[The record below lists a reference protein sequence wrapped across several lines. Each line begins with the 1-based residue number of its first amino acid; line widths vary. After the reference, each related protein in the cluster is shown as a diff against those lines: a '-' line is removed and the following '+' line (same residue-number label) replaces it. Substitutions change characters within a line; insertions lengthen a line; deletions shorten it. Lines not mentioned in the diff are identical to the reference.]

1 MKLLHQ
7 LKYLEIDSES
17 PHFRDVNYRGIPPK
31 KFVFLQNGGG
41 GILKCTYDLNWQFI
55 YFVKISC

>member
-7 LKYLEIDSES
+7 LKYFKIDSES
-17 PHFRDVNYRGIPPK
+17 PHFRD
-31 KFVFLQNGGG
+31 GGG

>member
-7 LKYLEIDSES
+7 LKYFKIDSES
-17 PHFRDVNYRGIPPK
+17 PHFRDVNYSQK
-31 KFVFLQNGGG
+31 KIIVFLQNGGG

>member
-7 LKYLEIDSES
+7 LKYFKIDSES
-17 PHFRDVNYRGIPPK
+17 PHFRDVNYSPPPK
-31 KFVFLQNGGG
+31 KIVFLQNRGG

>member
-7 LKYLEIDSES
+7 LKYLKIDSES
-17 PHFRDVNYRGIPPK
+17 PHFRDVNYSQK
-31 KFVFLQNGGG
+31 KKLSFYKMGVG

>member
-7 LKYLEIDSES
+7 LKYFKIDSES
-17 PHFRDVNYRGIPPK
+17 PHFRDVNYSK
-31 KFVFLQNGGG
+31 KKKIVFLQNGGG
-41 GILKCTYDLNWQFI
+41 GILKCTYDLKWQFI